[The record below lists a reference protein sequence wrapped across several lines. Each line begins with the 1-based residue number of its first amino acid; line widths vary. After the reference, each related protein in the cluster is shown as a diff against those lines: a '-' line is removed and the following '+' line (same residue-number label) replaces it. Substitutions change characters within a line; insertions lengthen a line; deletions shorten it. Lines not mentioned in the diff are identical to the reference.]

1 MSRTL
6 KYTFDQMKIDDV
18 FEFPI
23 EDRNKVI
30 SAAWQWGKRHGMK
43 FKSKTVLD
51 DQYRS
56 IGTIKRIQ

>member
-1 MSRTL
+1 MSRKL
-6 KYTFDQMKIDDV
+6 KYPFDQMKIDDV